1 MGSLYHKKRGLSIR
15 PGQTVTIWD
24 DRPKR
29 KTALL
34 DGKAVSVQLGSVPD
48 DTQNVVTQI
57 ELDGQGDGTLV
68 DRGGGVGLLQA
79 VEQVLHGAGTVGVV
93 HHHVGG
99 AAAAFTG
106 VGGFGCGGLGQGSLL
121 VATVLQGGQKG
132 GHGGSGLG
140 CIVLGEVGDPDTAV
154 LNTENGASVPGRAL
168 RGGLI
173 DQLVGVL
180 QDTDAGGGE
189 GDLQGALVG
198 LQLGLDAAHGVAQYL
213 KDAGAYLEPKFED
226 IDFTECDFPVEASV
240 IIPVRNRVRTI
251 ADAVKSVLMQK
262 TSFPFN
268 LIVVDNLSTDGT
280 TEILKE
286 LAAADNRLVHIIP
299 EREDLGIGG
308 CWNRAIM
315 DARCGKFAVQ
325 LDSDDLYIDENTLQ
339 KVVDAFYEQ
348 KCGAVIG
355 SYKIVNFQ
363 LEMLPPGVID
373 HREWTPDNG
382 RNNGLRINGFGAPRA
397 FYTPMLRS
405 IKLPNTSYGEDYAV
419 VLSISR
425 KYQIGRIYE
434 PLYLCRRWEDN
445 SDGNLS
451 IEKENSNN
459 LFKDRVRTIEFRARQ
474 RMNKKN

>member
-1 MGSLYHKKRGLSIR
+1 MEKLITCFIANGPEAELAKTKSQLAENAIVAEVCVAGDLNKTETLRKIAAE
-15 PGQTVTIWD
+15 V
-24 DRPKR
+24 
-29 KTALL
+29 KTAYTMFYTKPLALQMGYYSL
-34 DGKAVSVQLGSVPD
+34 DRF
-48 DTQNVVTQI
+48 
-57 ELDGQGDGTLV
+57 V
-68 DRGGGVGLLQA
+68 D
-79 VEQVLHGAGTVGVV
+79 
-93 HHHVGG
+93 
-99 AAAAFTG
+99 
-106 VGGFGCGGLGQGSLL
+106 
-121 VATVLQGGQKG
+121 VA
-132 GHGGSGLG
+132 
-140 CIVLGEVGDPDTAV
+140 E
-154 LNTENGASVPGRAL
+154 
-168 RGGLI
+168 
-173 DQLVGVL
+173 
-180 QDTDAGGGE
+180 DTDAAMLYSNYYECKE
-189 GDLQGALVG
+189 GKTIAHPVIDYQAGSLRNDFNFGSVLVVKSDKLRKAVEAMDVDYEFAAMYDLRLKLSLQGEIMRLAEFLYTEVEMDTRASG
-198 LQLGLDAAHGVAQYL
+198 DKMFDYVNPANRAVQIEMEKACTQYL

-286 LAAADNRLVHIIP
+286 LAATDDRLVHIIP
-299 EREDLGIGG
+299 ERQDLGIGG

-325 LDSDDLYIDENTLQ
+325 LDSDDIYIDENTLQ

-363 LEMLPPGVID
+363 LEMLPPGIID

-459 LFKDRVRTIEFRARQ
+459 LFKDRVRTIEFHARQ
-474 RMNKKN
+474 RLNKKN

>member
-1 MGSLYHKKRGLSIR
+1 MEKLITCFIANGPEAELAKTKSQLAENAIVAEVCVAGDLNKTETLRKIAAE
-15 PGQTVTIWD
+15 V
-24 DRPKR
+24 
-29 KTALL
+29 KTAYTMFYTKPLALQMGYYSL
-34 DGKAVSVQLGSVPD
+34 DRF
-48 DTQNVVTQI
+48 
-57 ELDGQGDGTLV
+57 V
-68 DRGGGVGLLQA
+68 D
-79 VEQVLHGAGTVGVV
+79 
-93 HHHVGG
+93 
-99 AAAAFTG
+99 
-106 VGGFGCGGLGQGSLL
+106 
-121 VATVLQGGQKG
+121 VA
-132 GHGGSGLG
+132 
-140 CIVLGEVGDPDTAV
+140 E
-154 LNTENGASVPGRAL
+154 
-168 RGGLI
+168 
-173 DQLVGVL
+173 
-180 QDTDAGGGE
+180 DTDAAMLYSNYYECKE
-189 GDLQGALVG
+189 GKTIAHPVIDYQAGSLRNDFNFGSVLVVKSDKLRKAVEAMDVDYEFAAMYDLRLKLSLQGEIMRLAEFLYTEVEMDTRASG
-198 LQLGLDAAHGVAQYL
+198 DKMFDYVNPANRAVQIEMEKACTQYL

-286 LAAADNRLVHIIP
+286 LAATDDRLVHIIP

-325 LDSDDLYIDENTLQ
+325 LDSDDIYIDENTLQ

-363 LEMLPPGVID
+363 LEMLPPGIID

-459 LFKDRVRTIEFRARQ
+459 LFKDRVRTIEFHARQ
-474 RMNKKN
+474 RLNKKN

>member
-1 MGSLYHKKRGLSIR
+1 MENLITCFIANGPEAELAKTKSQLAENAIVAEVCVAGDLNKTETLRKIA
-15 PGQTVTIWD
+15 TEV
-24 DRPKR
+24 
-29 KTALL
+29 KTAYTMFYTKPLALQMGYYSL
-34 DGKAVSVQLGSVPD
+34 DRF
-48 DTQNVVTQI
+48 
-57 ELDGQGDGTLV
+57 V
-68 DRGGGVGLLQA
+68 D
-79 VEQVLHGAGTVGVV
+79 
-93 HHHVGG
+93 
-99 AAAAFTG
+99 
-106 VGGFGCGGLGQGSLL
+106 
-121 VATVLQGGQKG
+121 VA
-132 GHGGSGLG
+132 
-140 CIVLGEVGDPDTAV
+140 E
-154 LNTENGASVPGRAL
+154 
-168 RGGLI
+168 
-173 DQLVGVL
+173 
-180 QDTDAGGGE
+180 DTDAAMLYSNYYECKE
-189 GDLQGALVG
+189 GKTIAHPVIDYQAGSLRNDFNFGSVLVVKSDKLRKAVEAMDVDYEFAAMYDLRLKLSLQGEILRLAEFLYTEVEMDTRASG
-198 LQLGLDAAHGVAQYL
+198 DKMFDYVNPANRAVQIEMEKACTQYL

-286 LAAADNRLVHIIP
+286 LAATDDRLVHIIP

-325 LDSDDLYIDENTLQ
+325 LDSDDIYIDENTLQ

-363 LEMLPPGVID
+363 LEMLPPGIID

>member
-1 MGSLYHKKRGLSIR
+1 MEKLITCFIANGPEAELAKTKSQLAENAIVAEVCVAGDLNKTETLR
-15 PGQTVTIWD
+15 TIAAEV
-24 DRPKR
+24 
-29 KTALL
+29 KTAYTMFYTKPLALQMGYYSL
-34 DGKAVSVQLGSVPD
+34 DRF
-48 DTQNVVTQI
+48 
-57 ELDGQGDGTLV
+57 V
-68 DRGGGVGLLQA
+68 D
-79 VEQVLHGAGTVGVV
+79 
-93 HHHVGG
+93 
-99 AAAAFTG
+99 
-106 VGGFGCGGLGQGSLL
+106 
-121 VATVLQGGQKG
+121 VA
-132 GHGGSGLG
+132 
-140 CIVLGEVGDPDTAV
+140 E
-154 LNTENGASVPGRAL
+154 
-168 RGGLI
+168 
-173 DQLVGVL
+173 
-180 QDTDAGGGE
+180 DTDAAMLYSNYYECKE
-189 GDLQGALVG
+189 GKTIAHPVIDYQAGSLRNDFNFGSVLVVKSDKLRKAVEAMDVDYEFAAMYDLRLKLSLQGEIMRLAEFLYTEVEMDTRASG
-198 LQLGLDAAHGVAQYL
+198 DKMFDYVNPANRAVQIEMEKACTQYL

-286 LAAADNRLVHIIP
+286 LAATDDRLVHIIP
-299 EREDLGIGG
+299 ERQDLGIGG

-325 LDSDDLYIDENTLQ
+325 LDSDDIYIDENTLQ

-363 LEMLPPGVID
+363 LEMLPPGIID

-459 LFKDRVRTIEFRARQ
+459 LFKDRVRTIEFLARQ

>member
-1 MGSLYHKKRGLSIR
+1 MEKLITCFIANGPEAELAKTKSQLAENAIVAEVCVAGDLNKTETLRKIAAE
-15 PGQTVTIWD
+15 V
-24 DRPKR
+24 
-29 KTALL
+29 KTAYTMFYTKPLALQMGYYSL
-34 DGKAVSVQLGSVPD
+34 D
-48 DTQNVVTQI
+48 
-57 ELDGQGDGTLV
+57 
-68 DRGGGVGLLQA
+68 RF
-79 VEQVLHGAGTVGVV
+79 VE
-93 HHHVGG
+93 
-99 AAAAFTG
+99 
-106 VGGFGCGGLGQGSLL
+106 
-121 VATVLQGGQKG
+121 VA
-132 GHGGSGLG
+132 
-140 CIVLGEVGDPDTAV
+140 E
-154 LNTENGASVPGRAL
+154 
-168 RGGLI
+168 
-173 DQLVGVL
+173 
-180 QDTDAGGGE
+180 DTDAAMLYSNYYERKE
-189 GDLQGALVG
+189 GKTTAHPVIDYQAGSLRNDFNFGSVLVVKSDKLRKAVEAMDVDYEFAAMYDLRLKLSLQGEIMRLAEFLYTEVEMDTRASG
-198 LQLGLDAAHGVAQYL
+198 DKMFDYVNPANRAVQIEMEKACTQYL

-286 LAAADNRLVHIIP
+286 LAATDDRLVHIIP

-325 LDSDDLYIDENTLQ
+325 LDSDDIYIDENTLQ

-363 LEMLPPGVID
+363 LEMLPPGIID

>member
-1 MGSLYHKKRGLSIR
+1 MEKLITCFIANGPEAELAKTKSQLAENAIVAEVCVAGDLNKTETLRKIAAE
-15 PGQTVTIWD
+15 V
-24 DRPKR
+24 
-29 KTALL
+29 KTAYTMFYTKPLALQMGYYSL
-34 DGKAVSVQLGSVPD
+34 DRF
-48 DTQNVVTQI
+48 
-57 ELDGQGDGTLV
+57 V
-68 DRGGGVGLLQA
+68 D
-79 VEQVLHGAGTVGVV
+79 
-93 HHHVGG
+93 
-99 AAAAFTG
+99 
-106 VGGFGCGGLGQGSLL
+106 
-121 VATVLQGGQKG
+121 VA
-132 GHGGSGLG
+132 
-140 CIVLGEVGDPDTAV
+140 E
-154 LNTENGASVPGRAL
+154 
-168 RGGLI
+168 
-173 DQLVGVL
+173 
-180 QDTDAGGGE
+180 DTDAAMLYSNYYECKE
-189 GDLQGALVG
+189 GKTIAHPVIDYQAGSLRNDFNFGSVLVVKSDKLRKAVEAMDVDYEFAAMYDLRLKLSLQGEIMRLAEFLYTEVEMDTRASG
-198 LQLGLDAAHGVAQYL
+198 DKMFDYVNPANRAVQIEMEKACTQYL

-286 LAAADNRLVHIIP
+286 LAASDDRLVHIIP
-299 EREDLGIGG
+299 ERQDLGIGG

-325 LDSDDLYIDENTLQ
+325 LDSDDIYIDENTLQ

-363 LEMLPPGVID
+363 LEMLPPGIID

-459 LFKDRVRTIEFRARQ
+459 LFKDRVRTIEFHARQ
-474 RMNKKN
+474 RLNKKN

>member
-1 MGSLYHKKRGLSIR
+1 MEKLITCFIANGPEAELAKTKSQLAENAIVAEVCVAGDLNKTETLRKIAAE
-15 PGQTVTIWD
+15 V
-24 DRPKR
+24 
-29 KTALL
+29 KTAYTMFYTKPLALQMGYYSL
-34 DGKAVSVQLGSVPD
+34 DRF
-48 DTQNVVTQI
+48 
-57 ELDGQGDGTLV
+57 V
-68 DRGGGVGLLQA
+68 D
-79 VEQVLHGAGTVGVV
+79 
-93 HHHVGG
+93 
-99 AAAAFTG
+99 
-106 VGGFGCGGLGQGSLL
+106 
-121 VATVLQGGQKG
+121 VA
-132 GHGGSGLG
+132 
-140 CIVLGEVGDPDTAV
+140 E
-154 LNTENGASVPGRAL
+154 
-168 RGGLI
+168 
-173 DQLVGVL
+173 
-180 QDTDAGGGE
+180 DTDAAMLYSNYYECKE
-189 GDLQGALVG
+189 GKTIAHPVIDYQAGSLRNDFNFGSVLVVKTDKLRKAVEAMDVDYEFAAMYDLRLKLSLQGEIMRLAEFLYTEVEMDTRASG
-198 LQLGLDAAHGVAQYL
+198 DKMFDYVNPANRAVQIEMEKACTQYL

-286 LAAADNRLVHIIP
+286 LAATDDRLVHIIP
-299 EREDLGIGG
+299 ERQDLGIGG

-325 LDSDDLYIDENTLQ
+325 LDSDDIYIDENTLQ

-363 LEMLPPGVID
+363 LEMLPPGIID

-459 LFKDRVRTIEFRARQ
+459 LFKDRVRTIEFHARQ
-474 RMNKKN
+474 RLNKKN

>member
-1 MGSLYHKKRGLSIR
+1 MEKLITCFIANGPEAELAKTKSQLAENAIVAEVCVAGDLNKTETLRKIAAE
-15 PGQTVTIWD
+15 V
-24 DRPKR
+24 
-29 KTALL
+29 KTAYTMFYTKPLALQMGYYSL
-34 DGKAVSVQLGSVPD
+34 DRF
-48 DTQNVVTQI
+48 
-57 ELDGQGDGTLV
+57 V
-68 DRGGGVGLLQA
+68 D
-79 VEQVLHGAGTVGVV
+79 
-93 HHHVGG
+93 
-99 AAAAFTG
+99 
-106 VGGFGCGGLGQGSLL
+106 
-121 VATVLQGGQKG
+121 VA
-132 GHGGSGLG
+132 
-140 CIVLGEVGDPDTAV
+140 E
-154 LNTENGASVPGRAL
+154 
-168 RGGLI
+168 
-173 DQLVGVL
+173 
-180 QDTDAGGGE
+180 DTDAAMLYSNYYECKE
-189 GDLQGALVG
+189 GKTIAHPVIDYQAGSLRNDFNFGSVLVVKSDKLRKAVEAMDVDYEFAAMYDLRLKLSLQGEIMRLAEFLYTEVEMDTRASG
-198 LQLGLDAAHGVAQYL
+198 DKMFDYVNPANRAVQIEMEKACTQYL

-280 TEILKE
+280 PEILKE
-286 LAAADNRLVHIIP
+286 LAATDDRLVHIIP
-299 EREDLGIGG
+299 ERQDLGIGG

-325 LDSDDLYIDENTLQ
+325 LDSDDIYIDENTLQ
-339 KVVDAFYEQ
+339 KVVDAFSEQ

-363 LEMLPPGVID
+363 LEMLPPGIID

-382 RNNGLRINGFGAPRA
+382 RNNGLRLNGFDAPRA

-459 LFKDRVRTIEFRARQ
+459 LFKDRVRTIEFHARQ
-474 RMNKKN
+474 RLNKKN

>member
-1 MGSLYHKKRGLSIR
+1 MENLITCFIANGPEAELAKTKSQLAENAIVAEVCVAGDLNKTETLRKIAAE
-15 PGQTVTIWD
+15 V
-24 DRPKR
+24 
-29 KTALL
+29 KTAYTMFYTKPLALQMGYYSL
-34 DGKAVSVQLGSVPD
+34 DRF
-48 DTQNVVTQI
+48 
-57 ELDGQGDGTLV
+57 V
-68 DRGGGVGLLQA
+68 D
-79 VEQVLHGAGTVGVV
+79 
-93 HHHVGG
+93 
-99 AAAAFTG
+99 
-106 VGGFGCGGLGQGSLL
+106 
-121 VATVLQGGQKG
+121 VA
-132 GHGGSGLG
+132 
-140 CIVLGEVGDPDTAV
+140 E
-154 LNTENGASVPGRAL
+154 
-168 RGGLI
+168 
-173 DQLVGVL
+173 
-180 QDTDAGGGE
+180 DTDAAMLYSNYYECKE
-189 GDLQGALVG
+189 GKTIAHPVIDYQAGSLRNDFNFGSVLVVKSDKLRKAVEAMDVDYEFAAMYDLCLKLSLQGEIMRLAEFLYTEVEMDTRASG
-198 LQLGLDAAHGVAQYL
+198 DKMFDYVNPANRAVQIEMEKACTQYL

-286 LAAADNRLVHIIP
+286 LAASDDRLVHIIP
-299 EREDLGIGG
+299 ERQDLGIGG

-325 LDSDDLYIDENTLQ
+325 LDSDDIYIDENTLQ

-363 LEMLPPGVID
+363 LEMLPPGIID

-459 LFKDRVRTIEFRARQ
+459 LFKDRVRTIEFHARQ
-474 RMNKKN
+474 RLNKKN

>member
-1 MGSLYHKKRGLSIR
+1 MENLITCFIANGPEAELAKTKSQLAENAIVAEVCVAGDLNKTETLRKIAAE
-15 PGQTVTIWD
+15 V
-24 DRPKR
+24 
-29 KTALL
+29 KTAYTMFYTKPLALQMGYYSL
-34 DGKAVSVQLGSVPD
+34 DRF
-48 DTQNVVTQI
+48 
-57 ELDGQGDGTLV
+57 V
-68 DRGGGVGLLQA
+68 D
-79 VEQVLHGAGTVGVV
+79 
-93 HHHVGG
+93 
-99 AAAAFTG
+99 
-106 VGGFGCGGLGQGSLL
+106 
-121 VATVLQGGQKG
+121 VA
-132 GHGGSGLG
+132 
-140 CIVLGEVGDPDTAV
+140 E
-154 LNTENGASVPGRAL
+154 
-168 RGGLI
+168 
-173 DQLVGVL
+173 
-180 QDTDAGGGE
+180 DTDAAMLYSNYYECKE
-189 GDLQGALVG
+189 GKTIAHPVIDYQAGSLRNDFNFGSVLVVKSDKLRKAVEAMDVDYEFAAMYDLRLKLSLQGEIMRLAEFLYTEVEMDTRASG
-198 LQLGLDAAHGVAQYL
+198 DKMFDYVNPANRAVQIEMEKACTQYL

-286 LAAADNRLVHIIP
+286 LAASDDRLVHIIP
-299 EREDLGIGG
+299 ERQDLGIGG

-325 LDSDDLYIDENTLQ
+325 LDSDDIYIDENTLQ

-363 LEMLPPGVID
+363 LEMLPPGIID

-459 LFKDRVRTIEFRARQ
+459 LFKDRVRTIEFHARQ
-474 RMNKKN
+474 RLNKKN

>member
-1 MGSLYHKKRGLSIR
+1 MENLITCFIANGPEAELAKTKSQLAENAIVAEVCVAGDLNKTETLRKIAAE
-15 PGQTVTIWD
+15 V
-24 DRPKR
+24 
-29 KTALL
+29 KTAYTLFYTTPVALQMGYYSL
-34 DGKAVSVQLGSVPD
+34 DRF
-48 DTQNVVTQI
+48 
-57 ELDGQGDGTLV
+57 V
-68 DRGGGVGLLQA
+68 D
-79 VEQVLHGAGTVGVV
+79 
-93 HHHVGG
+93 
-99 AAAAFTG
+99 
-106 VGGFGCGGLGQGSLL
+106 
-121 VATVLQGGQKG
+121 VA
-132 GHGGSGLG
+132 
-140 CIVLGEVGDPDTAV
+140 E
-154 LNTENGASVPGRAL
+154 
-168 RGGLI
+168 
-173 DQLVGVL
+173 
-180 QDTDAGGGE
+180 DTDAAMLYSNYYECKE
-189 GDLQGALVG
+189 GKTIAHPVIDYQAGSLRNDFNFGSVLVVKSDKLRKAVEAMDVDYEFAAMYDLRLKLSLQGEIMRLAEFLYTEVEMDTRASG
-198 LQLGLDAAHGVAQYL
+198 DKMFDYVNPANRAVQIEMEKACTQYL

-286 LAAADNRLVHIIP
+286 LAASDDRLVHIIP
-299 EREDLGIGG
+299 ERQDLGIGG

-325 LDSDDLYIDENTLQ
+325 LDSDDIYIDENTLQ

-363 LEMLPPGVID
+363 LEMLPPGIID
-373 HREWTPDNG
+373 HREWTPENG

-459 LFKDRVRTIEFRARQ
+459 LFKDRVRTIEFHARQ
-474 RMNKKN
+474 RLNKKN

>member
-1 MGSLYHKKRGLSIR
+1 MENLITCFIANGPEAELAKTKSQLAENAIVAEVCVAGDLNKTETLRKIAAE
-15 PGQTVTIWD
+15 V
-24 DRPKR
+24 
-29 KTALL
+29 KTAYTMFYTKPLALQMGYYSL
-34 DGKAVSVQLGSVPD
+34 DRF
-48 DTQNVVTQI
+48 
-57 ELDGQGDGTLV
+57 V
-68 DRGGGVGLLQA
+68 D
-79 VEQVLHGAGTVGVV
+79 
-93 HHHVGG
+93 
-99 AAAAFTG
+99 
-106 VGGFGCGGLGQGSLL
+106 
-121 VATVLQGGQKG
+121 VA
-132 GHGGSGLG
+132 
-140 CIVLGEVGDPDTAV
+140 E
-154 LNTENGASVPGRAL
+154 
-168 RGGLI
+168 
-173 DQLVGVL
+173 
-180 QDTDAGGGE
+180 DTDAAMLYSNYDECKE
-189 GDLQGALVG
+189 GKTIAHPVIDYQAGSLRNDFNFGSVLVVKSDKLRKAVEAMDVDYEFAAMYDLRLKLSLQGEIMRLAEFLYTEVEMDTRASG
-198 LQLGLDAAHGVAQYL
+198 DKMFDYVNPANRAVQIEMEKACTQYL

-286 LAAADNRLVHIIP
+286 LAASDDRLVHIIP
-299 EREDLGIGG
+299 ERQDLGIGG

-325 LDSDDLYIDENTLQ
+325 LDSDDIYIDENTLQ

-363 LEMLPPGVID
+363 LEMLPPGIID
-373 HREWTPDNG
+373 HREWTPENG

-459 LFKDRVRTIEFRARQ
+459 LFKDRVRTIEFHARQ
-474 RMNKKN
+474 RLNKKN

>member
-1 MGSLYHKKRGLSIR
+1 MEKLITCFIANGPEAELAKTKSQLAENAIVAEVCVAGDLNKTETLRKIA
-15 PGQTVTIWD
+15 TEV
-24 DRPKR
+24 
-29 KTALL
+29 KTAYTMFYTKPLALQMGYYSL
-34 DGKAVSVQLGSVPD
+34 DRF
-48 DTQNVVTQI
+48 
-57 ELDGQGDGTLV
+57 V
-68 DRGGGVGLLQA
+68 D
-79 VEQVLHGAGTVGVV
+79 
-93 HHHVGG
+93 
-99 AAAAFTG
+99 
-106 VGGFGCGGLGQGSLL
+106 
-121 VATVLQGGQKG
+121 VA
-132 GHGGSGLG
+132 
-140 CIVLGEVGDPDTAV
+140 E
-154 LNTENGASVPGRAL
+154 
-168 RGGLI
+168 
-173 DQLVGVL
+173 
-180 QDTDAGGGE
+180 DTDAAMLYSNYYECKE
-189 GDLQGALVG
+189 GKTIAHPVIDYQAGSLRNDFNFGSVLVVKSDKLRKAVEAMDVDYEFAAMYDLRLKLSLQGEILRLAEFLYTEVEMDTRASG
-198 LQLGLDAAHGVAQYL
+198 DKMFDYVNPANRAVQIEMEKACTQYL

-286 LAAADNRLVHIIP
+286 LAATDDRLVHIIP
-299 EREDLGIGG
+299 ERQDLGIGG

-325 LDSDDLYIDENTLQ
+325 LDSDDIYIDENTLQ

-363 LEMLPPGVID
+363 LEMLPPGIID

-459 LFKDRVRTIEFRARQ
+459 LFKDRVRTIEFHARQ
-474 RMNKKN
+474 RLNKKN

>member
-1 MGSLYHKKRGLSIR
+1 MEKLITCFIANGPEAELAKTKSQLAENAIVAEVCVAGDLNKTETLRKIAAE
-15 PGQTVTIWD
+15 V
-24 DRPKR
+24 
-29 KTALL
+29 KTAYTMFYTKPLALQMGYYSL
-34 DGKAVSVQLGSVPD
+34 DRF
-48 DTQNVVTQI
+48 
-57 ELDGQGDGTLV
+57 V
-68 DRGGGVGLLQA
+68 D
-79 VEQVLHGAGTVGVV
+79 
-93 HHHVGG
+93 
-99 AAAAFTG
+99 
-106 VGGFGCGGLGQGSLL
+106 
-121 VATVLQGGQKG
+121 VA
-132 GHGGSGLG
+132 
-140 CIVLGEVGDPDTAV
+140 E
-154 LNTENGASVPGRAL
+154 
-168 RGGLI
+168 
-173 DQLVGVL
+173 
-180 QDTDAGGGE
+180 DTDAAMLYSNYYECKE
-189 GDLQGALVG
+189 GKTTTHPVIDYQAGSLRNDFNFGSVLVVKSDKLRKAVEAMDVDYEFAAMYDLRLKLSLQGEIMRLAEFLYTEVEMDTRASG
-198 LQLGLDAAHGVAQYL
+198 DKMFDYVNPANRAVQIEMEKACTQYL

-286 LAAADNRLVHIIP
+286 LAAADDRLVHIIP

-325 LDSDDLYIDENTLQ
+325 LDSDDIYIDENTLQ

-363 LEMLPPGVID
+363 LEMLPPGIID

-459 LFKDRVRTIEFRARQ
+459 LFKDRVRTIEFHARQ
-474 RMNKKN
+474 RLNKKN

>member
-1 MGSLYHKKRGLSIR
+1 MEKLITCFIANGPEAELAKTKSQLAENAIVAEVCVAGDLNKTETLRKIA
-15 PGQTVTIWD
+15 TEV
-24 DRPKR
+24 
-29 KTALL
+29 KTAYTMFYTKPLALQMGYYSL
-34 DGKAVSVQLGSVPD
+34 DRF
-48 DTQNVVTQI
+48 
-57 ELDGQGDGTLV
+57 V
-68 DRGGGVGLLQA
+68 D
-79 VEQVLHGAGTVGVV
+79 
-93 HHHVGG
+93 
-99 AAAAFTG
+99 
-106 VGGFGCGGLGQGSLL
+106 
-121 VATVLQGGQKG
+121 VA
-132 GHGGSGLG
+132 
-140 CIVLGEVGDPDTAV
+140 E
-154 LNTENGASVPGRAL
+154 
-168 RGGLI
+168 
-173 DQLVGVL
+173 
-180 QDTDAGGGE
+180 DTDAAMLYSNYYECKE
-189 GDLQGALVG
+189 GKTIAHPVIDYQAGSLRNDFNFGSVLVVKSDKLRKAVEAMDVDYEFAAMYDLRLKLSLQGEIMRLAEFLYTEVEMDTRASG
-198 LQLGLDAAHGVAQYL
+198 DKMFDYVNPANRAVQIEMEKACTQYL

-286 LAAADNRLVHIIP
+286 LAATDDRLVHIIP
-299 EREDLGIGG
+299 ERQDLGIGG

-325 LDSDDLYIDENTLQ
+325 LDSDDIYIDENTLQ

-363 LEMLPPGVID
+363 LEMLPPGIID

-459 LFKDRVRTIEFRARQ
+459 LFKDRVRTIEFHARQ
-474 RMNKKN
+474 RLNKKN

>member
-1 MGSLYHKKRGLSIR
+1 MENLITCFIANGPEAELAKTKSQLAENAIVAEVCVAGDLNKTETLRKIAAE
-15 PGQTVTIWD
+15 V
-24 DRPKR
+24 
-29 KTALL
+29 KTAYTMFYTKPLALQMGYYSL
-34 DGKAVSVQLGSVPD
+34 DRF
-48 DTQNVVTQI
+48 
-57 ELDGQGDGTLV
+57 V
-68 DRGGGVGLLQA
+68 D
-79 VEQVLHGAGTVGVV
+79 
-93 HHHVGG
+93 
-99 AAAAFTG
+99 
-106 VGGFGCGGLGQGSLL
+106 
-121 VATVLQGGQKG
+121 VA
-132 GHGGSGLG
+132 
-140 CIVLGEVGDPDTAV
+140 E
-154 LNTENGASVPGRAL
+154 
-168 RGGLI
+168 
-173 DQLVGVL
+173 
-180 QDTDAGGGE
+180 DTDAAMLYSNYYECKE
-189 GDLQGALVG
+189 GKTIAHPVIDYQAGSLRNDFNFGSVLVVKSDKLRKAVEAMDVDYEFAAMYDLRLKLSLQGEIMRLAEFLYTEVEMDTRASG
-198 LQLGLDAAHGVAQYL
+198 DKMFDYVNPANRAVQIEMEKACTQYL

-286 LAAADNRLVHIIP
+286 LAAADDRLVHIIP

-325 LDSDDLYIDENTLQ
+325 LDSDDIYIDENTLQ

-363 LEMLPPGVID
+363 LEMLPPGIID

-459 LFKDRVRTIEFRARQ
+459 LFKDRVRTIEFHARQ
-474 RMNKKN
+474 RLNKKN

>member
-1 MGSLYHKKRGLSIR
+1 MENLITCFIANGPEAELAKTKSQLAENAIVAEVCVAGDLNKTETLRKIA
-15 PGQTVTIWD
+15 TEV
-24 DRPKR
+24 
-29 KTALL
+29 KTAYTMFYTKPLALQMGYYSL
-34 DGKAVSVQLGSVPD
+34 DRF
-48 DTQNVVTQI
+48 
-57 ELDGQGDGTLV
+57 V
-68 DRGGGVGLLQA
+68 D
-79 VEQVLHGAGTVGVV
+79 
-93 HHHVGG
+93 
-99 AAAAFTG
+99 
-106 VGGFGCGGLGQGSLL
+106 
-121 VATVLQGGQKG
+121 VA
-132 GHGGSGLG
+132 
-140 CIVLGEVGDPDTAV
+140 E
-154 LNTENGASVPGRAL
+154 
-168 RGGLI
+168 
-173 DQLVGVL
+173 
-180 QDTDAGGGE
+180 DTDAAMLYSNYYECKE
-189 GDLQGALVG
+189 GKTIAHPVIDYQAGSLRNDFNFGSVLVVKSDKLRKAVEAMDVDYEFAAMYDLRLKLSLQGEIMRLAEFLYTEVEMDTRASG
-198 LQLGLDAAHGVAQYL
+198 DKMFDYVNPANRAVQIEMEKACTQYL

-286 LAAADNRLVHIIP
+286 LAASDDRLVHIIP
-299 EREDLGIGG
+299 ERQDLGIGG

-325 LDSDDLYIDENTLQ
+325 LDSDDIYIDENTLQ

-363 LEMLPPGVID
+363 LEMLPPGIID

-459 LFKDRVRTIEFRARQ
+459 LFKDRVRTIEFHARQ
-474 RMNKKN
+474 RLNKKN

>member
-1 MGSLYHKKRGLSIR
+1 MEKLITCFIANGPEAELAKTKSQLAENAIVAEVCVAGDLNKTETLRKIAAE
-15 PGQTVTIWD
+15 V
-24 DRPKR
+24 
-29 KTALL
+29 KTAYTMFYTKPLALQMGYYSL
-34 DGKAVSVQLGSVPD
+34 D
-48 DTQNVVTQI
+48 
-57 ELDGQGDGTLV
+57 
-68 DRGGGVGLLQA
+68 RF
-79 VEQVLHGAGTVGVV
+79 VE
-93 HHHVGG
+93 
-99 AAAAFTG
+99 
-106 VGGFGCGGLGQGSLL
+106 
-121 VATVLQGGQKG
+121 VA
-132 GHGGSGLG
+132 
-140 CIVLGEVGDPDTAV
+140 E
-154 LNTENGASVPGRAL
+154 
-168 RGGLI
+168 
-173 DQLVGVL
+173 
-180 QDTDAGGGE
+180 DTDAAMLYSNYYECKE
-189 GDLQGALVG
+189 GKTIAHPVIDYQAGSLRNDFNFGSVLVVKSDKLRKAVEAMDVDYEFAAMYDLRLKLSLQGEIMRLAEFLYTEVEMDTRASG
-198 LQLGLDAAHGVAQYL
+198 DKMFDYVNPANRAVQIEMEKACTQYL

-286 LAAADNRLVHIIP
+286 LAATDDRLVHIIP
-299 EREDLGIGG
+299 ERQDLGIGG

-325 LDSDDLYIDENTLQ
+325 LDSDDIYIDENTLQ

-363 LEMLPPGVID
+363 LEMLPPGIID

>member
-1 MGSLYHKKRGLSIR
+1 MEKLITCFIANGPEAELAKTKSQLAENAIVAEVCVAGDLNKTETLRKIAAE
-15 PGQTVTIWD
+15 V
-24 DRPKR
+24 
-29 KTALL
+29 KTAYTMFYTKPLALQMGYYSL
-34 DGKAVSVQLGSVPD
+34 DRF
-48 DTQNVVTQI
+48 
-57 ELDGQGDGTLV
+57 V
-68 DRGGGVGLLQA
+68 D
-79 VEQVLHGAGTVGVV
+79 
-93 HHHVGG
+93 
-99 AAAAFTG
+99 
-106 VGGFGCGGLGQGSLL
+106 
-121 VATVLQGGQKG
+121 VA
-132 GHGGSGLG
+132 
-140 CIVLGEVGDPDTAV
+140 E
-154 LNTENGASVPGRAL
+154 
-168 RGGLI
+168 
-173 DQLVGVL
+173 
-180 QDTDAGGGE
+180 DTDAAMLYSNYYECKE
-189 GDLQGALVG
+189 GKTIAHPVIDYQAGSLRNDFNFGSVLVVKSDKLRKAVEAMDVDYEFAAMYDLRLKLSLQGEIMRLAEFLYTEVEMDTRASG
-198 LQLGLDAAHGVAQYL
+198 DKMFDYVNPANRAVQIEMEKACTQYL

-262 TSFPFN
+262 TTFPFN

-286 LAAADNRLVHIIP
+286 LAATDDRLVHIIP
-299 EREDLGIGG
+299 ERQDLGIGG

-325 LDSDDLYIDENTLQ
+325 LDSDDIYIDENTLQ

-363 LEMLPPGVID
+363 LEMLPPGIID

-459 LFKDRVRTIEFRARQ
+459 LFKDRVRTIEFHARQ
-474 RMNKKN
+474 RLNKKN

>member
-1 MGSLYHKKRGLSIR
+1 MEKLITCFIANGPEAELAKTKSQLAENAIVAEVCVAGDLNKTETLRKIAAE
-15 PGQTVTIWD
+15 V
-24 DRPKR
+24 
-29 KTALL
+29 KTAYTMFYTKPLALQMGYYSL
-34 DGKAVSVQLGSVPD
+34 DRF
-48 DTQNVVTQI
+48 
-57 ELDGQGDGTLV
+57 V
-68 DRGGGVGLLQA
+68 D
-79 VEQVLHGAGTVGVV
+79 
-93 HHHVGG
+93 
-99 AAAAFTG
+99 
-106 VGGFGCGGLGQGSLL
+106 
-121 VATVLQGGQKG
+121 VA
-132 GHGGSGLG
+132 
-140 CIVLGEVGDPDTAV
+140 E
-154 LNTENGASVPGRAL
+154 
-168 RGGLI
+168 
-173 DQLVGVL
+173 
-180 QDTDAGGGE
+180 DTDAAMLYSNYYECKE
-189 GDLQGALVG
+189 GKTIAHPVIDYQAGSLRNDFNFGSVLVVKSDKLRKAVEAMDVDYEFAAMYDLRLKLSLQGEIMRLAEFLYTEVEMDTRASG
-198 LQLGLDAAHGVAQYL
+198 DKMFDYVNPANRAVQIEMEKACTQYL

-286 LAAADNRLVHIIP
+286 LAATDDRLVHIIP
-299 EREDLGIGG
+299 ERQDLGIGG

-325 LDSDDLYIDENTLQ
+325 LDSDDIYIDENTLQ

-363 LEMLPPGVID
+363 LEMLPPGIID
-373 HREWTPDNG
+373 HREWTPENG

-459 LFKDRVRTIEFRARQ
+459 LFKDRVRTIEFHARQ
-474 RMNKKN
+474 RLNKKN

>member
-1 MGSLYHKKRGLSIR
+1 MENLITCFIANGPEAELAKTKSQLAENAIVAEVCVAGDLNKTETLRKIAAE
-15 PGQTVTIWD
+15 V
-24 DRPKR
+24 
-29 KTALL
+29 KTAYTMFYTKPLALQMGYYSL
-34 DGKAVSVQLGSVPD
+34 DRF
-48 DTQNVVTQI
+48 
-57 ELDGQGDGTLV
+57 V
-68 DRGGGVGLLQA
+68 D
-79 VEQVLHGAGTVGVV
+79 
-93 HHHVGG
+93 
-99 AAAAFTG
+99 
-106 VGGFGCGGLGQGSLL
+106 
-121 VATVLQGGQKG
+121 VA
-132 GHGGSGLG
+132 
-140 CIVLGEVGDPDTAV
+140 E
-154 LNTENGASVPGRAL
+154 
-168 RGGLI
+168 
-173 DQLVGVL
+173 
-180 QDTDAGGGE
+180 DTDAAMLYSNYYECKE
-189 GDLQGALVG
+189 GKTIAHPVIDYQAGSLRNDFNFGSVLVVKSDKLRKAVEAMDVDYKFAAMYDLRLKLSLQGEIMRLAEFLYTEVEMDTRASG
-198 LQLGLDAAHGVAQYL
+198 DKMFDYVNPANRAVQIEMEKACTQYL

-286 LAAADNRLVHIIP
+286 LAASDDRLVHIIP

-325 LDSDDLYIDENTLQ
+325 LDSDDIYIDENTLQ

-363 LEMLPPGVID
+363 LEMLPPGIID

-459 LFKDRVRTIEFRARQ
+459 LFKDRVRTIEFHARQ
-474 RMNKKN
+474 RLNKKN

>member
-1 MGSLYHKKRGLSIR
+1 MEKLITCFIANGPEAELAKTKSQLAENAIVAEVCVAGDLNKTETLRKIAAE
-15 PGQTVTIWD
+15 V
-24 DRPKR
+24 
-29 KTALL
+29 KTAYTMFYTKPLALQMGYYSL
-34 DGKAVSVQLGSVPD
+34 DRF
-48 DTQNVVTQI
+48 
-57 ELDGQGDGTLV
+57 V
-68 DRGGGVGLLQA
+68 D
-79 VEQVLHGAGTVGVV
+79 
-93 HHHVGG
+93 
-99 AAAAFTG
+99 
-106 VGGFGCGGLGQGSLL
+106 
-121 VATVLQGGQKG
+121 VA
-132 GHGGSGLG
+132 
-140 CIVLGEVGDPDTAV
+140 E
-154 LNTENGASVPGRAL
+154 
-168 RGGLI
+168 
-173 DQLVGVL
+173 
-180 QDTDAGGGE
+180 DTDAAMLYSNYYECKE
-189 GDLQGALVG
+189 GKTIAHPVIDYQAGSLRNDFNFGSVLVVKSDKLRKAVEAMDVDYEFAAMYDLRLKLSLQGEIMRLAEFLYTEVEMDTRASG
-198 LQLGLDAAHGVAQYL
+198 DKMFDYVNPANRAVQIEMEKACTQYL

-286 LAAADNRLVHIIP
+286 LAASDDRLVHIIP

-325 LDSDDLYIDENTLQ
+325 LDSDDIYIDENTLQ

-363 LEMLPPGVID
+363 LEMLPPGIID

-425 KYQIGRIYE
+425 HYQIGRIYE

-459 LFKDRVRTIEFRARQ
+459 LFKDRVRTIEFHARQ
-474 RMNKKN
+474 RLNKKN

>member
-1 MGSLYHKKRGLSIR
+1 MEKLITCFIANGPEAELAKTKSQLAENAIVAEVCVAGDLNKTETLRKIA
-15 PGQTVTIWD
+15 TEV
-24 DRPKR
+24 
-29 KTALL
+29 KTAYTMFYTKPLALQMGYYSL
-34 DGKAVSVQLGSVPD
+34 DRF
-48 DTQNVVTQI
+48 
-57 ELDGQGDGTLV
+57 V
-68 DRGGGVGLLQA
+68 D
-79 VEQVLHGAGTVGVV
+79 
-93 HHHVGG
+93 
-99 AAAAFTG
+99 
-106 VGGFGCGGLGQGSLL
+106 
-121 VATVLQGGQKG
+121 VA
-132 GHGGSGLG
+132 
-140 CIVLGEVGDPDTAV
+140 E
-154 LNTENGASVPGRAL
+154 
-168 RGGLI
+168 
-173 DQLVGVL
+173 
-180 QDTDAGGGE
+180 DTDAAMLYSNYYECKE
-189 GDLQGALVG
+189 GKTIAHPVIDYQAGSLRNDFNFGSVLVVKSDKLRKAVEAMDVDYEFAAMYDLRLKLSLQGEIMRLAEFLYTEVEMDTRASG
-198 LQLGLDAAHGVAQYL
+198 DKMFDYVNPANRAVQIEMEKACTQYL

-286 LAAADNRLVHIIP
+286 LAASDDRLVHIIP
-299 EREDLGIGG
+299 ERQDLGIGG

-325 LDSDDLYIDENTLQ
+325 LDSDDIYIDENTLQ

-363 LEMLPPGVID
+363 LEMLPPGIID

-459 LFKDRVRTIEFRARQ
+459 LFKDRVRTIEFHARQ
-474 RMNKKN
+474 RLNKKN

>member
-1 MGSLYHKKRGLSIR
+1 MENLITCFIANGPEAELAKTKSQLAENAIVAEVCVAGDLNKTETLRKIAAE
-15 PGQTVTIWD
+15 V
-24 DRPKR
+24 
-29 KTALL
+29 KTAYTMFYTKPLALQMGYYSL
-34 DGKAVSVQLGSVPD
+34 DRF
-48 DTQNVVTQI
+48 
-57 ELDGQGDGTLV
+57 V
-68 DRGGGVGLLQA
+68 D
-79 VEQVLHGAGTVGVV
+79 
-93 HHHVGG
+93 
-99 AAAAFTG
+99 
-106 VGGFGCGGLGQGSLL
+106 
-121 VATVLQGGQKG
+121 VA
-132 GHGGSGLG
+132 
-140 CIVLGEVGDPDTAV
+140 E
-154 LNTENGASVPGRAL
+154 
-168 RGGLI
+168 
-173 DQLVGVL
+173 
-180 QDTDAGGGE
+180 DTDAAMLYSNYYECKE
-189 GDLQGALVG
+189 GKTIAHPVIDYQAGSLRNDFNFGSVLVVKSDKLRKAVEAMDVDYEFAAMYDLRLKLSLQGEIMRLAEFLYTEVEMDTRASG
-198 LQLGLDAAHGVAQYL
+198 DKMFDYVNPANRAVQIEMEKACTQYL

-286 LAAADNRLVHIIP
+286 LAAADDRLVHIIP

-325 LDSDDLYIDENTLQ
+325 LDSDDIYIDENTLQ

-363 LEMLPPGVID
+363 LEMLPPGIID

-459 LFKDRVRTIEFRARQ
+459 LFTDRVRTIEFHARQ
-474 RMNKKN
+474 RLNKKN

>member
-1 MGSLYHKKRGLSIR
+1 MEKLITCFIANGPEAELAKTKSQLAESAIVAEVNVAGDLNKTETLRKIAAE
-15 PGQTVTIWD
+15 V
-24 DRPKR
+24 
-29 KTALL
+29 KTAYTMFYTKSLALQMGYYSL
-34 DGKAVSVQLGSVPD
+34 D
-48 DTQNVVTQI
+48 
-57 ELDGQGDGTLV
+57 
-68 DRGGGVGLLQA
+68 RF
-79 VEQVLHGAGTVGVV
+79 VE
-93 HHHVGG
+93 
-99 AAAAFTG
+99 
-106 VGGFGCGGLGQGSLL
+106 
-121 VATVLQGGQKG
+121 VA
-132 GHGGSGLG
+132 
-140 CIVLGEVGDPDTAV
+140 E
-154 LNTENGASVPGRAL
+154 
-168 RGGLI
+168 
-173 DQLVGVL
+173 
-180 QDTDAGGGE
+180 DTDAAMLYSNYYECKE
-189 GDLQGALVG
+189 GKTTAHPVIDYQAGSLRNDFNFGSVLVVKSDKLRKAVEAMDVDYEFAAMYDLRLKLSLQGEIMRLAEFLYTEVEMDTRTSG
-198 LQLGLDAAHGVAQYL
+198 DKIFDYVNPANRAVQIEMEKACTQYL

-286 LAAADNRLVHIIP
+286 LAATDDRLVHIIP

>member
-1 MGSLYHKKRGLSIR
+1 MENLITCFIANGPEAELAKTKSQLAENAIVAEVCVAGDLNKTETLRKIAAE
-15 PGQTVTIWD
+15 V
-24 DRPKR
+24 
-29 KTALL
+29 KTAYTMFYTKPLALQMGYYSL
-34 DGKAVSVQLGSVPD
+34 DRF
-48 DTQNVVTQI
+48 
-57 ELDGQGDGTLV
+57 V
-68 DRGGGVGLLQA
+68 D
-79 VEQVLHGAGTVGVV
+79 
-93 HHHVGG
+93 
-99 AAAAFTG
+99 
-106 VGGFGCGGLGQGSLL
+106 
-121 VATVLQGGQKG
+121 VA
-132 GHGGSGLG
+132 
-140 CIVLGEVGDPDTAV
+140 E
-154 LNTENGASVPGRAL
+154 
-168 RGGLI
+168 
-173 DQLVGVL
+173 
-180 QDTDAGGGE
+180 DTDAAMLYSNYYECKE
-189 GDLQGALVG
+189 GKTIAHPVIDYQAGSLRNDFNFGSVLVVKSDKLRKAVEAMDVDYEFAAMYDLRLKLSLQGEIMRLAEFLYTEVEMDTRASG
-198 LQLGLDAAHGVAQYL
+198 DKMFDYVNPANRAVQIEMEKACTQYL

-286 LAAADNRLVHIIP
+286 LAASDDRLVHIIP
-299 EREDLGIGG
+299 ERQDLGIGG

-325 LDSDDLYIDENTLQ
+325 LDSDDIYIDENTLQ

-363 LEMLPPGVID
+363 LEMLPPGIID
-373 HREWTPDNG
+373 HREWTPENG

-459 LFKDRVRTIEFRARQ
+459 LFKDRVRTIEFHARQ
-474 RMNKKN
+474 RLNKKN

>member
-1 MGSLYHKKRGLSIR
+1 MYDLRLKLSLQGEIMRLAEFLYTEVEMDTRASGDKMFDYVNPANR
-15 PGQTVTIWD
+15 
-24 DRPKR
+24 
-29 KTALL
+29 
-34 DGKAVSVQLGSVPD
+34 AV
-48 DTQNVVTQI
+48 QI
-57 ELDGQGDGTLV
+57 EMEKACT
-68 DRGGGVGLLQA
+68 
-79 VEQVLHGAGTVGVV
+79 
-93 HHHVGG
+93 
-99 AAAAFTG
+99 
-106 VGGFGCGGLGQGSLL
+106 
-121 VATVLQGGQKG
+121 
-132 GHGGSGLG
+132 
-140 CIVLGEVGDPDTAV
+140 
-154 LNTENGASVPGRAL
+154 
-168 RGGLI
+168 
-173 DQLVGVL
+173 
-180 QDTDAGGGE
+180 
-189 GDLQGALVG
+189 
-198 LQLGLDAAHGVAQYL
+198 QYL

-286 LAAADNRLVHIIP
+286 LAATDDRLVHIIP

-363 LEMLPPGVID
+363 LEMLPPGIID

-459 LFKDRVRTIEFRARQ
+459 LFKDRVRTIEFLARQ

>member
-1 MGSLYHKKRGLSIR
+1 MEKLITCFIANGPEAELAKTKSQLAENAIVAEVCVAGDLNKTETLRKIAAE
-15 PGQTVTIWD
+15 V
-24 DRPKR
+24 
-29 KTALL
+29 KTAYTMFYTKPLALQMGYYSL
-34 DGKAVSVQLGSVPD
+34 DRF
-48 DTQNVVTQI
+48 
-57 ELDGQGDGTLV
+57 V
-68 DRGGGVGLLQA
+68 D
-79 VEQVLHGAGTVGVV
+79 
-93 HHHVGG
+93 
-99 AAAAFTG
+99 
-106 VGGFGCGGLGQGSLL
+106 
-121 VATVLQGGQKG
+121 VA
-132 GHGGSGLG
+132 
-140 CIVLGEVGDPDTAV
+140 E
-154 LNTENGASVPGRAL
+154 
-168 RGGLI
+168 
-173 DQLVGVL
+173 
-180 QDTDAGGGE
+180 DTDAAMLYSNYYECKE
-189 GDLQGALVG
+189 GKTIAHPVIDYQAGSLRNDFNFGSVLVVKSDKLRKAVEAMDVDYEFAAMYDLRLKLSLQGEIMRLAEFLYTEVEMDTRASG
-198 LQLGLDAAHGVAQYL
+198 DKMFDYVNPANRAVQIEMEKACTQYL

-286 LAAADNRLVHIIP
+286 LAATDDRLVHIIP
-299 EREDLGIGG
+299 ERQDLGIGG

-325 LDSDDLYIDENTLQ
+325 LDSDDIYIDENTLQ

-363 LEMLPPGVID
+363 LEMLPPGIID

-425 KYQIGRIYE
+425 HYQIGRIYE

-459 LFKDRVRTIEFRARQ
+459 LFKDRVRTIEFHARQ
-474 RMNKKN
+474 RLNKKN